1 LAQTIP
7 PRIRALV
14 RAAEAAAS
22 ALAYVSGAVM
32 LLLALFITVD
42 VLGRRFGGFY
52 SGATDEIAVYAM
64 ALATSWALSYALAVG
79 RHIRIDV
86 CLPLFPRAAR
96 RVLDYAGLALLGAF
110 AGLLAF
116 NTWDL
121 ALESYRMDSRSMA
134 LQVRTAIPQAVA
146 AAGFTFLALQAA
158 LMLLASPYSDLEE
171 LHKAGRDA
179 GPEIFEI

>member
-1 LAQTIP
+1 MARTIP
-7 PRIRALV
+7 PFIRKAIH
-14 RAAEAAAS
+14 AAEAVSS
-22 ALAYVSGAVM
+22 ALAYVSGGLL
-32 LLLALFITVD
+32 LLLAFFITAD

-64 ALATSWALSYALAVG
+64 ALTTAWALSYTLAVG

-86 CLPLFPRAAR
+86 CLPWFPRPLR

-110 AGLLAF
+110 AVLLAF
-116 NTWDL
+116 NSWDL

-134 LQVRTAIPQAVA
+134 LQVRTAFPQAIV

-158 LMLLASPYSDLEE
+158 IMLLASPFRELEE
-171 LHKAGRDA
+171 LHQASRDA
-179 GPEIFEI
+179 GPEMYEI